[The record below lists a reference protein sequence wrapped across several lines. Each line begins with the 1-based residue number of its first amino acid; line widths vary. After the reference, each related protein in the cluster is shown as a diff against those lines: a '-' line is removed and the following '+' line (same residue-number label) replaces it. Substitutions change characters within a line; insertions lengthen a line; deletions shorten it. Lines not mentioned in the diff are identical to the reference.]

1 MSVLNMSV
9 IKKINKLSQSE
20 FIKVFANIFENT
32 SWIAEDLYNQKPFDD
47 FKDLSSKMITIF
59 DNTTQENQLKILNF
73 HPDLANKTK
82 ISLLTPDSLKEQT
95 SAGLDQ
101 CTEEE
106 FSEFKKLN
114 DTYKK
119 FGFPFILAVKEK
131 TKIEILNNFRKRIS
145 SDPEIEFDEAV
156 KQVKQIASLRLK
168 ELNNKGL

>member
-1 MSVLNMSV
+1 MIN
-9 IKKINKLSQSE
+9 KINKLSKSE
-20 FIKVFANIFENT
+20 FIKVFTNIFENA
-32 SWIAEDLYNQKPFDD
+32 SWIAEELYNQKPFDN
-47 FKDLSSKMITIF
+47 FEGLSSKILDIF
-59 DNTTQENQLKILNF
+59 ETTTRDKQLKILNA

-119 FGFPFILAVKEK
+119 FGFPFILAIKEK
-131 TKIEILNNFRKRIS
+131 TKIEILNNFRKRIY